1 MGRTSDR
8 AADLS
13 RSQPTPSEA
22 LKQRLPI
29 TGVGLWAEISSP
41 SISEPFIAFGWEM
54 LGKSIVLAPGCL
66 GFEVSLQLSSKFF
79 PERRSELFPLPRV
92 WPLPV
97 SLTASR
103 PARMEEGF
111 SWQPGV

>member
-1 MGRTSDR
+1 MLQICHG
-8 AADLS
+8 L
-13 RSQPTPSEA
+13 SQPPR
-22 LKQRLPI
+22 K
-29 TGVGLWAEISSP
+29 LWSKGCPLQELGFGQKYPAP
-41 SISEPFIAFGWEM
+41 SISEPFIAFAWEM

-79 PERRSELFPLPRV
+79 PERRSELFPLPSM

-97 SLTASR
+97 SLTASG

-111 SWQPGV
+111 S